1 MFANFIPIEYN
12 SDLPFLKV
20 AIDKHLKMVYYT
32 CMSLITSYENLPIDL
47 SGSTSKNRHRNEML
61 WGLTQIFDLY
71 KSGKDFAVIFDNK
84 CDIEIA
90 SGNLISFYQVKTGD
104 KNYTIDKLVKV
115 PPKKRNSILSTL
127 YSLYNDAT
135 KSLYVVSNC
144 SLSLNN
150 SKVVRQELISF
161 NDLSSDEKEKI
172 KAHIKKQLSVD
183 IDLGKVYFLRSEFCI
198 ANPNTLLLGYTVM
211 FLEAVSKNLTA
222 RAKSFF
228 DYMQSL
234 VLEKA
239 CYENTCKSLTDAIK
253 YKGIT
258 KNQVQNILNNFQ
270 ISNDSRQEKVY
281 AYFDRLYTTVL
292 SKIKVKQAY
301 TRLRKISNQTIL
313 KQAIQQILDYIDKN
327 METLNNSESEAVQLL
342 SKSVE
347 LDDCFDDFDRECL
360 VIMALVELE
369 DMPHEDNDSK

>member
-1 MFANFIPIEYN
+1 MFAHFIPIEYN

-32 CMSLITSYENLPIDL
+32 CMSLVTSYENLPIDL

-84 CDIEIA
+84 CDIEIV

-172 KAHIKKQLSVD
+172 KAHIKKQSRIVAMS
-183 IDLGKVYFLRSEFCI
+183 FCEPRS
-198 ANPNTLLLGYTVM
+198 
-211 FLEAVSKNLTA
+211 
-222 RAKSFF
+222 
-228 DYMQSL
+228 
-234 VLEKA
+234 
-239 CYENTCKSLTDAIK
+239 
-253 YKGIT
+253 
-258 KNQVQNILNNFQ
+258 
-270 ISNDSRQEKVY
+270 
-281 AYFDRLYTTVL
+281 
-292 SKIKVKQAY
+292 
-301 TRLRKISNQTIL
+301 
-313 KQAIQQILDYIDKN
+313 
-327 METLNNSESEAVQLL
+327 
-342 SKSVE
+342 
-347 LDDCFDDFDRECL
+347 
-360 VIMALVELE
+360 
-369 DMPHEDNDSK
+369 